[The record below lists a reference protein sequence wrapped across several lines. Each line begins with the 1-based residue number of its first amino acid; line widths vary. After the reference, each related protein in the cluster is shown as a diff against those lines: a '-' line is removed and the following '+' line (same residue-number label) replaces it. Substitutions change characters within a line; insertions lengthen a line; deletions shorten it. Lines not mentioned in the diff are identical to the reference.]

1 MSTSYRGAKGIE
13 IGAEMTGKR
22 AGSPGEE
29 AAHVPVLGGPVVEI
43 FREACETATD
53 GWILDGTVGLGGHA
67 ALILEA
73 IPSANVLGFDQDPEA
88 LEVARRNLS
97 RFGARARVRPGRLSE
112 LSRLARKE
120 PVGPIVGILFD
131 LGVSSMQ
138 LDRPDRGFSFQQ
150 DGPLDMRMDPTRDRT
165 AAEIV
170 NGWDES
176 DLADLLY
183 YEGGETRARVVARA
197 IVESRRRAPFLRTG
211 ALSDTI
217 ASALGSSANAGKI
230 HPATRSFQALR
241 RAVNEEGEELLAG
254 LAAAE
259 HLLVPDGRL
268 VVISFHSGEDR
279 EVKRFFLE
287 RSQAGSFAIRTRK
300 PIEAAEAEK
309 RRNPRARSAKLRA
322 GVRTASPA
330 TPGEPA

>member
-1 MSTSYRGAKGIE
+1 MSTSFRGAERIE
-13 IGAEMTGKR
+13 TAMSGMRSGGPVEG
-22 AGSPGEE
+22 G
-29 AAHVPVLGGPVVEI
+29 AHVPVLGGPVVET
-43 FREACETATD
+43 FRAALESHPS
-53 GWILDGTVGLGGHA
+53 GWIVDATVGLGGHS

-73 IPSANVLGFDQDPEA
+73 IPAANVLGFDQDPEA
-88 LEVARRNLS
+88 LEIARRNLS
-97 RFGARARVRPGRLSE
+97 RFGGRARVRPGRLSE

-120 PVGPIVGILFD
+120 AVGPIAGILLD

-138 LDRPDRGFSFQQ
+138 LDRAERGFSFQQ

-170 NGWDES
+170 NRWDES

-197 IVESRRRAPFLRTG
+197 IVEARRRAPFLRTG

-217 ASALGSSANAGKI
+217 ARALGAGAAAAKI
-230 HPATRSFQALR
+230 HPATRTFQALR

-259 HLLVPDGRL
+259 HLLAPGGRL

-279 EVKRFFLE
+279 EVKRFLLE
-287 RSQAGSFAIRTRK
+287 RSREGRFTVLTRK
-300 PIEAAEAEK
+300 PVEATEAER
-309 RRNPRARSAKLRA
+309 RRNPRARSAKMRA
-322 GVRTASPA
+322 AARAAGAPA
-330 TPGEPA
+330 QEEAG

>member
-1 MSTSYRGAKGIE
+1 MSFQNGKGVE
-13 IGAEMTGKR
+13 VGAEMTGMR
-22 AGSPGEE
+22 SGSRGEG
-29 AAHVPVLGGPVVEI
+29 AAHVPVLGEPVVGF
-43 FREACETATD
+43 FREILESAAN

-67 ALILEA
+67 AMLLEA
-73 IPSANVLGFDQDPEA
+73 IPSASVLGFDQDPEA

-120 PVGPIVGILFD
+120 SVGPIVGILFD

-138 LDRPDRGFSFQQ
+138 LDRADRGFSFQQ

-170 NGWDES
+170 NRWDET

-197 IVESRRRAPFLRTG
+197 IVEARRRAPFLRTG

-217 ASALGSSANAGKI
+217 AGALGAGANAAKI
-230 HPATRSFQALR
+230 HPATRTFQALR

-259 HLLVPDGRL
+259 RLLGQDGRL

-279 EVKRFFLE
+279 EVKRFLLE
-287 RSQAGSFAIRTRK
+287 RSREGQFTILTRK
-300 PIEAAEAEK
+300 PIEAAGVER

-322 GVRTASPA
+322 GVRTVGPGTRG
-330 TPGEPA
+330 TPG